1 MLRNGAS
8 WEAAAK
14 DYRRIEIPVLLVWGD
29 HDWARKEVREH
40 DRALIPS
47 VEMVTVEKGGH
58 FLPLDRPGEL
68 TELIVR
74 FARA

>member
-1 MLRNGAS
+1 MSFSIRFGRN
-8 WEAAAK
+8 WTE
-14 DYRRIEIPVLLVWGD
+14 E
-29 HDWARKEVREH
+29 REH
-40 DRALIPS
+40 DRALIPG

-58 FLPLDRPGEL
+58 FLPLDRPREL